1 MTQKLTV
8 LYTNDIHSHFEKMPK
23 IATALH
29 QLRQKHRLD
38 RVLTIDIG
46 DHLDRMMM
54 ETEGTGGRA
63 NVEVMNAS
71 GYEAFVFGNNEGL
84 TFTPDMTSSIF
95 SQYAQFP
102 VIGSNIIDTQS
113 RQKPAWM
120 EPYSI
125 IEKNGLRIGLI
136 GVTIDFNLF
145 YEMLGWHIK
154 NPFETVRSL
163 VQKLRSNVD
172 LLFVMSHLG
181 LPRDRELARR
191 IKGIDCIFGAHT
203 HHLLEEP
210 LLESS
215 TGTYICAAGKFGD
228 YVGELELTFD
238 PKQKRIV
245 SITGTCHDTDRF
257 TNDVQVQ
264 KLITDYAKE
273 AEANLNETVAIL
285 NEPLNI
291 SWTSESTLGNLLADG
306 LKRWTNAE
314 IGLVNS
320 GQILQSL
327 QKGPVTKKR
336 LLEICPSPINPCR
349 MTLSGKQIR
358 KTLEES
364 LVTEFVQLPIRGFG
378 FRGHVLGVI
387 CLSGATVT
395 YDLNR
400 PDYEKIIAINIDDTE
415 LKLDQ
420 EYTVGTIDMFTFGLG
435 YLALQEGRN
444 VKFYLPEFIRH
455 IIAKELGASA
465 SIERSKRATWIEQR
479 E

>member
-203 HHLLEEP
+203 HHLLE
-210 LLESS
+210 
-215 TGTYICAAGKFGD
+215 
-228 YVGELELTFD
+228 
-238 PKQKRIV
+238 
-245 SITGTCHDTDRF
+245 
-257 TNDVQVQ
+257 
-264 KLITDYAKE
+264 
-273 AEANLNETVAIL
+273 
-285 NEPLNI
+285 
-291 SWTSESTLGNLLADG
+291 
-306 LKRWTNAE
+306 
-314 IGLVNS
+314 
-320 GQILQSL
+320 
-327 QKGPVTKKR
+327 
-336 LLEICPSPINPCR
+336 
-349 MTLSGKQIR
+349 
-358 KTLEES
+358 
-364 LVTEFVQLPIRGFG
+364 
-378 FRGHVLGVI
+378 
-387 CLSGATVT
+387 
-395 YDLNR
+395 
-400 PDYEKIIAINIDDTE
+400 
-415 LKLDQ
+415 
-420 EYTVGTIDMFTFGLG
+420 
-435 YLALQEGRN
+435 
-444 VKFYLPEFIRH
+444 
-455 IIAKELGASA
+455 
-465 SIERSKRATWIEQR
+465 
-479 E
+479 